1 MDKTK
6 VLIVDDSSF
15 MRKIIKDILESQP
28 DIEVVDSARNG
39 KDALEKVIKL
49 QPDVVTMDVEMPVMD
64 GLTALKEIMEAN
76 PVPVVMVSSL
86 TSEGAEVT
94 LKALEYGAVEFIAKP
109 GGSISLKM
117 EDIKDQII
125 EKIRI
130 ASKSKPR
137 RIILE
142 KRIIQTPT
150 VRKETPVPP
159 ASVQQKKTVLPFP
172 VILIGTSTGGPR
184 ALHKVMDDLSS
195 NINAPVFIVQHMP
208 ATFTKSLAMR
218 LDSISKFSV
227 KEAEDGDIVK
237 PGHAYLAPGGQQ
249 MGVIYTDGILKVKL
263 TKEEPVNGHRPSV
276 DYLFN
281 SFAKY
286 NFSKVIAVIMTGMGY
301 DGRDGMVKLN
311 AQGAV
316 TIAESE
322 ETCVVYGMPKAAVEA
337 NAVDVKVP
345 LDNIAFEI
353 LNAYKNMTR

>member
-1 MDKTK
+1 MEKIK

-15 MRKIIKDILESQP
+15 MRKIIKDILESQQ
-28 DIEVVDSARNG
+28 DIEVVDTARNG
-39 KDALEKVIKL
+39 KDALEKVLKL
-49 QPDVVTMDVEMPVMD
+49 KPDVVTMDVEMPVMD
-64 GLTALKEIMEAN
+64 GLSALKEIMESN

-117 EDIKDQII
+117 EEIKDQII
-125 EKIRI
+125 EKVRI

-137 RIILE
+137 KIMLE
-142 KRIIQTPT
+142 KRSIQVPII
-150 VRKETPVPP
+150 RKETPVP
-159 ASVQQKKTVLPFP
+159 SIKEQQKKSVLPFP

-184 ALHKVMDDLSS
+184 ALHKVMDDLSG
-195 NINAPVFIVQHMP
+195 NISAPVFIVQHMP

-218 LDSISKFSV
+218 LDGISRFSV
-227 KEAEDGDIVK
+227 KEAEDGDLVK
-237 PGHAYLAPGGQQ
+237 PGHAYLAPGGYQ
-249 MGVIYTDGILKVKL
+249 MGVTYADNILKVKL
-263 TKEEPVNGHRPSV
+263 TKDEPVNGHRPSV

-281 SFAKY
+281 SFANY
-286 NFSKVIAVIMTGMGY
+286 NFSKVIAVILTGMGY
-301 DGRDGMVKLN
+301 DRRDGMVKLN
-311 AQGAV
+311 AQGAT

-322 ETCVVYGMPKAAVEA
+322 ETCVVYGMPKAAFEA

-353 LNAYKNMTR
+353 LNAYKTITR

>member
-1 MDKTK
+1 MEKIK

-15 MRKIIKDILESQP
+15 MRKIIKDIVESQP
-28 DIEVVDSARNG
+28 DIEVIDTARNG
-39 KDALEKVIKL
+39 KEALEKVIKL
-49 QPDVVTMDVEMPVMD
+49 QPDVVTRDVDMPVMD

-125 EKIRI
+125 EKVRI

-137 RIILE
+137 KIILE
-142 KRIIQTPT
+142 KRIIQVPII
-150 VRKETPVPP
+150 RKEAHVPP
-159 ASVQQKKTVLPFP
+159 ISVQEKKTVLPYP

-184 ALHKVMDDLSS
+184 ALHKVMDDLSG

-227 KEAEDGDIVK
+227 KEAEDGDLVK
-237 PGHAYLAPGGQQ
+237 PGHAYLAPGGYQ
-249 MGVIYTDGILKVKL
+249 MGVTFTDKVLKVKL

-311 AQGAV
+311 SQGAV

-353 LNAYKNMTR
+353 LNAYKTITR

>member
-1 MDKTK
+1 MNTIK

-15 MRKIIKDILESQP
+15 MRKIIKDILESEP
-28 DIEVVDSARNG
+28 DIQVIDTARNG
-39 KDALEKVIKL
+39 KDALEKVIRLK
-49 QPDVVTMDVEMPVMD
+49 PDVVTMDVEMPVMD
-64 GLTALKEIMEAN
+64 GLTALKEIMETN

-86 TSEGAEVT
+86 TKEGAEVT
-94 LKALEYGAVEFIAKP
+94 LKALELGAVEFIAKP

-117 EDIKDQII
+117 DEIQDQII
-125 EKIRI
+125 EKVKI
-130 ASKSKPR
+130 ASSAKPR
-137 RIILE
+137 RNIVE
-142 KRIIQTPT
+142 KRIVQTPS
-150 VRKETPVPP
+150 VRKETPVD
-159 ASVQQKKTVLPFP
+159 ADFLKKKKNILPYP

-195 NINAPVFIVQHMP
+195 NINAPIFIVQHMP
-208 ATFTKSLAMR
+208 STFTKSLAMR

-237 PGHAYLAPGGQQ
+237 PGHAYLAPGGYQ
-249 MGVIYTDGILKVKL
+249 MGVSYSDNQLRIKITN
-263 TKEEPVNGHRPSV
+263 ESPVNGHKPSV
-276 DYLFN
+276 DYLFE
-281 SFAKY
+281 SFAEY

-311 AQGAV
+311 RQGAV

-337 NAVDVKVP
+337 NAVDVKAP

-353 LNAYKNMTR
+353 LNAYRTINR